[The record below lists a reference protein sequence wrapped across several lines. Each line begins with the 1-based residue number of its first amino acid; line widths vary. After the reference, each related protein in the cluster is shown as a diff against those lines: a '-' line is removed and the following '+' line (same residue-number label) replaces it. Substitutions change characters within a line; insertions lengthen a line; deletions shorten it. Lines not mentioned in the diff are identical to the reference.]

1 MKVKLSEVTDVVGAS
16 PPPSAPRQTRAAKRA
31 SDASKGGTKGRQRTA
46 VRVASNTLDL
56 RGQRGSEVEV
66 ALGRACDRASDLG
79 TLFVIHGR
87 PSSKGGGLR
96 AKVRELL
103 GEEPSVQRFEDAPD
117 SEGGDG
123 CTIAYLR

>member
-31 SDASKGGTKGRQRTA
+31 SDASKGRQRTA

-103 GEEPSVQRFEDAPD
+103 REEPSVQRFEDAPEN
-117 SEGGDG
+117 EGGDG